1 MNENESL
8 KEEIAALREQIAL
21 LKQEI
26 DSVDDWANGIQ
37 LSLIALLPFL
47 LRGHPEANKAETTLR
62 GLRDRYLALVNRPSR
77 DEPAERYEAAKMLYE
92 ELSLLGAWRQPVR
105 QKTTGE

>member
-1 MNENESL
+1 MSENENL
-8 KEEIAALREQIAL
+8 KEEIAELRSQIAL

-47 LRGHPEANKAETTLR
+47 LRGHPEVSRAEMTLR
-62 GLRDRYLALVNRPSR
+62 GLRDRYLALTDRPSR
-77 DEPAERYEAAKMLYE
+77 DEPAARYEAAKMLYE
-92 ELSLLGAWRQPVR
+92 ELSLLGAWRQPGR
-105 QKTTGE
+105 